1 MGESKICGE
10 MIASRSINCMEEAYV
25 PLVLYEDR
33 EPTLRSVGRG
43 RIGSRECFA
52 LSKGRAEDCMIMN
65 LSNL

>member
-33 EPTLRSVGRG
+33 GPTFKSVGVEEGSDLGNALHCSRDG
-43 RIGSRECFA
+43 LRIV
-52 LSKGRAEDCMIMN
+52 
-65 LSNL
+65 